1 MEKVAGAWVM
11 KKDYYLAFF
20 DKANKQKASKSLEG
34 A

>member
-1 MEKVAGAWVM
+1 MERVADARVM
-11 KKDYYLAFF
+11 KKDYYLVFF